1 MTPRTPLARSL
12 IEARARTDTLFG
24 LVKPDAF
31 YERPIPER
39 HRIIF
44 YLGHLDAFDWNQI
57 GQWAL
62 GMKPLHASFEQMFA
76 FGIDPPV
83 GREPDDKPSDWPTL
97 DEVRGYTQQVRQTL
111 DDVLDRAPEQ
121 ILYVAV
127 EHRLMHA
134 ETFAYILHRA
144 RRSMVLARDGG
155 HHPAAPRLA
164 GVRDVRA
171 GEGLCA
177 VGGQDLADGGPVPS
191 RGLRHADRRRAVV
204 SVGQRAARR
213 AARQLRLPTL

>member
-1 MTPRTPLARSL
+1 MLFRSLARSL

-24 LVKPDAF
+24 FVKPDAF
-31 YERPIPER
+31 YEWPIPER

-83 GREPDDKPSDWPTL
+83 GQLPDDKATDWPTL

-134 ETFAYILHRA
+134 ETFA
-144 RRSMVLARDGG
+144 
-155 HHPAAPRLA
+155 
-164 GVRDVRA
+164 
-171 GEGLCA
+171 
-177 VGGQDLADGGPVPS
+177 
-191 RGLRHADRRRAVV
+191 
-204 SVGQRAARR
+204 
-213 AARQLRLPTL
+213 

>member
-97 DEVRGYTQQVRQTL
+97 DEVRAYTQQVRQTL

-121 ILYVAV
+121 SLHVAV

-144 RRSMVLARDGG
+144 TPDRKLAL
-155 HHPAAPRLA
+155 HTRLQL
-164 GVRDVRA
+164 V
-171 GEGLCA
+171 
-177 VGGQDLADGGPVPS
+177 GPVPNHAMIDIPEGS
-191 RGLRHADRRRAVV
+191 VTLGRPRHDGFGWDNEIGRAHV
-204 SVGQRAARR
+204 
-213 AARQLRLPTL
+213 

>member
-83 GREPDDKPSDWPTL
+83 GQPPDDKASDWPTL
-97 DEVRGYTQQVRQTL
+97 DAVRAYTQQVRQTL

-121 ILYVAV
+121 SLHVAV

-134 ETFAYILHRA
+134 ETFAYILHNAPPDRKTVPLTTPHL
-144 RRSMVLARDGG
+144 SG
-155 HHPAAPRLA
+155 PA
-164 GVRDVRA
+164 
-171 GEGLCA
+171 
-177 VGGQDLADGGPVPS
+177 PVH
-191 RGLRHADRRRAVV
+191 RMIA
-204 SVGQRAARR
+204 
-213 AARQLRLPTL
+213 

>member
-1 MTPRTPLARSL
+1 MKPRTALARSL
-12 IEARARTDTLFG
+12 VEARARTDTLFG

-31 YERPIPER
+31 YERPVPER

-57 GQWAL
+57 GQGAL
-62 GMKPLHASFEQMFA
+62 GLTPFQNSFDQLFA

-83 GREPDDKPSDWPTL
+83 GQLPDDKPSDWPTV
-97 DEVRGYTQQVRQTL
+97 DEVLSYNQRVRLNL

-121 ILYVAV
+121 SLHVAV

-144 RRSMVLARDGG
+144 
-155 HHPAAPRLA
+155 AP
-164 GVRDVRA
+164 
-171 GEGLCA
+171 
-177 VGGQDLADGGPVPS
+177 
-191 RGLRHADRRRAVV
+191 DR
-204 SVGQRAARR
+204 
-213 AARQLRLPTL
+213 